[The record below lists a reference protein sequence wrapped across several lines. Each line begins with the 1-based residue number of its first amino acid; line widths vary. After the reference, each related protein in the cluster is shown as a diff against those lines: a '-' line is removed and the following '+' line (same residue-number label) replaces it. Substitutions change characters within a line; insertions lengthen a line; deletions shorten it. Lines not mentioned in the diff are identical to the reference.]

1 MTRMNTQMAKAKNA
15 SNFLWLILVSTGLLY
30 SCNNSRESSDES
42 TVRYT
47 IKGDTIVLADNG
59 NLKSQLAF
67 NTVAEEDFVMEFTTA
82 GTVKAIPTAYAEV
95 APPFAGRVL
104 KSYIRLGQK
113 VDAGSPIFEISSPDY
128 FNAQKDYFD
137 AEQEFRQAELNLKRQ
152 QDLLKNGVGVARELE
167 EAETEFATKKTAF
180 SNASAALQIFNIKPE
195 GVTLGQPLV
204 VESPIK
210 GDIVTNNIIIGQYLR
225 EDAKPLAVVAE
236 LSKIWIVGQVK
247 EKDIRFIQRLD
258 KVEVKIAAF
267 PERTIGGKIYHVN
280 EIVNE
285 ETRSVEILVE
295 CENPNHDLK
304 PGMYVTVLFKDMP
317 ERVVLVPSKSVFQK
331 EEKQFVFVKID
342 ARQFE
347 KRQVETAGTSNGNII
362 VTSGLRTN
370 EIIVTNG
377 GSLMLRNY

>member
-15 SNFLWLILVSTGLLY
+15 SNFLWLILISTGLLY

-42 TVRYT
+42 TVGYT

>member
-1 MTRMNTQMAKAKNA
+1 
-15 SNFLWLILVSTGLLY
+15 
-30 SCNNSRESSDES
+30 
-42 TVRYT
+42 
-47 IKGDTIVLADNG
+47 NG

-285 ETRSVEILVE
+285 
-295 CENPNHDLK
+295 
-304 PGMYVTVLFKDMP
+304 
-317 ERVVLVPSKSVFQK
+317 
-331 EEKQFVFVKID
+331 
-342 ARQFE
+342 
-347 KRQVETAGTSNGNII
+347 
-362 VTSGLRTN
+362 
-370 EIIVTNG
+370 
-377 GSLMLRNY
+377 

>member
-1 MTRMNTQMAKAKNA
+1 MNTQMAKAKNA
-15 SNFLWLILVSTGLLY
+15 NYLLGLLLVGLLY
-30 SCNNSRESSDES
+30 SCSDSREGSRES
-42 TVRYT
+42 TVGYT

-59 NLKSQLAF
+59 NLKSQLTLD
-67 NTVAEEDFVMEFTTA
+67 TVAEQDFVMEFTTA
-82 GTVKAIPTAYAEV
+82 GTVRAIPTAYAEI

-104 KSYIRLGQK
+104 KSYVRLGQK
-113 VDAGSPIFEISSPDY
+113 VDAGSPIFEISSQDY

-137 AEQEFRQAELNLKRQ
+137 AAQEFRQAELNLKRQ
-152 QDLLKNGVGVARELE
+152 QDLLKSGVGVARELE

-180 SNASAALQIFNIKPE
+180 SNASAALQIFNVKPE

-258 KVEVKIAAF
+258 KVEVKIDAF
-267 PERTIGGKIYHVN
+267 PERTIEGKIYHVN

-285 ETRSVEILVE
+285 ETRSVEVLVE

-331 EEKQFVFVKID
+331 EEKQFVFVKIND
-342 ARQFE
+342 KQFE

-362 VTSGLRTN
+362 ITSGLRTN